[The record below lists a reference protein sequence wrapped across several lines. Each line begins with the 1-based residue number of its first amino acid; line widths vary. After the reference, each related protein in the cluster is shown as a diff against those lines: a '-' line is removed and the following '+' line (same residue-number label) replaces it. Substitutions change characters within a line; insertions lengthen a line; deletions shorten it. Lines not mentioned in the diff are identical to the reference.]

1 MSKVTEKDSSDDD
14 TLYSINSD
22 LSNIDSDD
30 IEKDSENGES
40 DLSSEEV
47 DDEDNMTDLK
57 QQESWSGKVLKSD
70 LPYYDG
76 KLKLSNNFES
86 KIPPNSSPID
96 FFCYII
102 HQN

>member
-1 MSKVTEKDSSDDD
+1 
-14 TLYSINSD
+14 
-22 LSNIDSDD
+22 
-30 IEKDSENGES
+30 SENGES
-40 DLSSEEV
+40 KLSSEEG
-47 DDEDNMTDLK
+47 DDEGNTAVLE
-57 QQESWSGKVLKSD
+57 QEESWSGKTLKSN